1 MICAI
6 LSASVKMFLKPCQVY
21 IMEFF
26 PYKKAPS
33 QMFNRVLIPQ
43 QPLNIQCTVNL
54 TKSAVTGCAVYQY
67 TLTQPYFVLGKQRV
81 KILYKTCYIKK
92 IRKF

>member
-6 LSASVKMFLKPCQVY
+6 LSASVKVFLKPCQAC

-26 PYKKAPS
+26 SYKKAPS

-43 QPLNIQCTVNL
+43 QQFNTQCTVNL

-67 TLTQPYFVLGKQRV
+67 ALA
-81 KILYKTCYIKK
+81 
-92 IRKF
+92 